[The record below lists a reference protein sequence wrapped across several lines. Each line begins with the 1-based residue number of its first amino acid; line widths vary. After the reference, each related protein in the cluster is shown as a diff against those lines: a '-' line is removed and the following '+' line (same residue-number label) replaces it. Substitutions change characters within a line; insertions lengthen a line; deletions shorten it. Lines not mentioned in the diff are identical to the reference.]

1 MHFDEDLQGDEGVRQ
16 WERAVELADSFD
28 TLAANTGLGNH
39 AVRQL
44 ILGCERWDASGLERR
59 CGVHGRGWRTPATS
73 SPLQLTGPGY
83 PCGES

>member
-16 WERAVELADSFD
+16 WERAVELVESFD

-44 ILGCERWDASGLERR
+44 IFWDASARAREALRRARARLEDA
-59 CGVHGRGWRTPATS
+59 GD
-73 SPLQLTGPGY
+73 
-83 PCGES
+83 E